1 MGTVLLTA
9 MMVADDEEISASA
22 DAKTVKKRSCKR
34 AALYSQA
41 LKNQEVTS

>member
-9 MMVADDEEISASA
+9 MVADDKEISASA